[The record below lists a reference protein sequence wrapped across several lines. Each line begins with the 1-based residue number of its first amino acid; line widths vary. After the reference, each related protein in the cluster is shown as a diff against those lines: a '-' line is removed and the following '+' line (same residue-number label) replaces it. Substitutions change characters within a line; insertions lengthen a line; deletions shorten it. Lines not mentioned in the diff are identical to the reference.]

1 MQKTHIRDKLKTY
14 ASLMDDGTAIQ
25 DKYYNTDNKNIKG
38 IQKMPGV
45 ES

>member
-1 MQKTHIRDKLKTY
+1 
-14 ASLMDDGTAIQ
+14 MDDGTAIQ
-25 DKYYNTDNKNIKG
+25 DKYYNTIIEYYNINIEYYNIKG